1 MSMRTTLNISES
13 IIKEVERLYKAGSR
27 SKSVENAL
35 QDAIRLKKIKDFMA
49 LKGNIDLDEESI
61 KVLREAEL
69 TENEDHS

>member
-1 MSMRTTLNISES
+1 MRDIEYLRKHNQGSRTAL
-13 IIKEVERLYKAGSR
+13 KAGSR